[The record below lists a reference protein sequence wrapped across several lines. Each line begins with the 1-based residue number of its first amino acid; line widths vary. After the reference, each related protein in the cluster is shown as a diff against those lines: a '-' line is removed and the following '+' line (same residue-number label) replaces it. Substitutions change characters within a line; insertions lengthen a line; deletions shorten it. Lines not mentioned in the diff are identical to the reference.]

1 MKTSTV
7 RSLSF
12 SHLSLISVNT
22 HVTSSLSVTIA
33 VTSNI
38 VKTGSTPSPDAP
50 DFSLVQTVSNGKPST
65 ARVTSFLTK
74 MKAFVIG
81 PKTSMK
87 SVMVLPQSQQ
97 VPQHLSPASL
107 IVLFDAWK
115 KAENF
120 SNVWKPASRV
130 TEQTCYVFTN
140 WFIILTFLSFNFELS
155 CYLKTEINLV
165 LA

>member
-38 VKTGSTPSPDAP
+38 VKTGFTPSPDAP

-81 PKTSMK
+81 PKMSMK

-97 VPQHLSPASL
+97 VPPHLSPASL
-107 IVLFDAWK
+107 IALFDAWK

-120 SNVWKPASRV
+120 LDVWKPASHV
-130 TEQTCYVFTN
+130 TEQTFYVCTI
-140 WFIILTFLSFNFELS
+140 WFINSTSLSFNFELS
-155 CYLKTEINLV
+155 VIWKLK
-165 LA
+165 

>member
-38 VKTGSTPSPDAP
+38 VKTGFTPSPDAP

-81 PKTSMK
+81 HKMWMR
-87 SVMVLPQSQQ
+87 SVTV
-97 VPQHLSPASL
+97 
-107 IVLFDAWK
+107 
-115 KAENF
+115 
-120 SNVWKPASRV
+120 
-130 TEQTCYVFTN
+130 
-140 WFIILTFLSFNFELS
+140 
-155 CYLKTEINLV
+155 
-165 LA
+165 